1 MKYMPHIPGGS
12 RGQLSSAALATAQT
26 TASNLN
32 PNDTAWSILYGAL
45 TQSLGLN
52 PQTFQLIYPMTSW
65 NWPPNNLGYTNS
77 AQYDFCA
84 TIPQWSAVGGYVSSG
99 ATFDN
104 AYQQLLNCV
113 VLYST
118 NPALQ
123 QQILKAQ
130 NNVTQISQQLQTA
143 SAQALNTYNQSVT
156 NNNPT
161 YTAWLG
167 SPAGAGYAAQINS
180 LTLQLTQAQ
189 NVVTQLANEQT
200 TPNIA
205 NALQAFGN
213 QAYYTQLSDS
223 NLSAFPKVPAWNI
236 SQSADEWTQQVQG
249 GGGTGGSV
257 TFANASAAYDYS
269 NTWARGSMDVGG
281 SFWGVYANGSWQQ
294 TNQFYSDSS
303 LSCTISFAAWDTIAI
318 TPSKWYSGTT
328 AFRNGPF
335 DPGYTSTQQPG
346 STAWMFGSGGIAPC
360 FKTGMLVCY
369 QPSITLDVSQ
379 STYQS
384 FDQQWSAAGGIQ
396 IGPFQIGGSGGGT
409 QLNWTEKGSAMSL
422 QVASQSDIPLIFGV
436 TVAVQPQ

>member
-205 NALQAFGN
+205 N
-213 QAYYTQLSDS
+213 
-223 NLSAFPKVPAWNI
+223 
-236 SQSADEWTQQVQG
+236 
-249 GGGTGGSV
+249 
-257 TFANASAAYDYS
+257 
-269 NTWARGSMDVGG
+269 
-281 SFWGVYANGSWQQ
+281 
-294 TNQFYSDSS
+294 
-303 LSCTISFAAWDTIAI
+303 
-318 TPSKWYSGTT
+318 
-328 AFRNGPF
+328 
-335 DPGYTSTQQPG
+335 
-346 STAWMFGSGGIAPC
+346 
-360 FKTGMLVCY
+360 
-369 QPSITLDVSQ
+369 
-379 STYQS
+379 
-384 FDQQWSAAGGIQ
+384 
-396 IGPFQIGGSGGGT
+396 
-409 QLNWTEKGSAMSL
+409 
-422 QVASQSDIPLIFGV
+422 
-436 TVAVQPQ
+436 